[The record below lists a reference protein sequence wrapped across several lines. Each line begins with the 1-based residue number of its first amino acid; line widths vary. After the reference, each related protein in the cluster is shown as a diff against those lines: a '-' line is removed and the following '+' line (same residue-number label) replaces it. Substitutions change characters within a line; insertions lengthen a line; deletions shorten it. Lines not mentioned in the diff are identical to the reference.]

1 MVLKRMSDIDLDH
14 REYLEFL
21 NAANSDNDDW
31 VPFDTVES
39 LRTILFSNPEY
50 DANRHL
56 VVMVDKTI
64 AADLFIKIRSRQP
77 GTAEMELNIAADSR
91 GKGLGERLLSA
102 ALKLLDQT
110 VDTKR
115 IILSPGNHEIL
126 SFAEAHGFRVSVAQV
141 DMAHDLELLEPAR
154 IPSGYEIRPVDLD
167 QLEEVTKLRNQ
178 IFHLARR
185 AEELEVLMVST
196 VITAN
201 VIAGIVDN
209 EIVGYCIAQID
220 SRSGS
225 EEGLI
230 AEIGVREEHRR
241 KGIGK
246 AMLLMNLDW
255 LKSKGCKKATVS
267 ADSTNVSGLGL
278 CKRTGFRAFGTK
290 NKILEKKSRKD

>member
-1 MVLKRMSDIDLDH
+1 MFLKRMSDIDLDH

-50 DANRHL
+50 DPDRHL
-56 VVMVDKTI
+56 VAMVDKTI
-64 AADLFIKIRSRQP
+64 AADLYIKIRSYP
-77 GTAEMELNIAADSR
+77 PSVAEIELNIATYRR
-91 GKGLGERLLSA
+91 GKGLSEQLLSA

-110 VDTKR
+110 VETTR
-115 IILSPGNHEIL
+115 IILSPGNREIL

-141 DMAHDLELLEPAR
+141 DMAHGLELLEPAH
-154 IPSGYEIRPVDLD
+154 IPSGYEIRPVGFDR
-167 QLEEVTKLRNQ
+167 LEEVTELRNR
-178 IFHLARR
+178 IFHLAHRV
-185 AEELEVLMVST
+185 EELEVLTMAT
-196 VITAN
+196 VISAN
-201 VIAGIVDN
+201 IIAGIVDS
-209 EIVGYCIAQID
+209 ELIGYCIAQID

-255 LKSKGCKKATVS
+255 LRSRGCTEAAVS
-267 ADSTNVSGLGL
+267 ADSNNVSALRL
-278 CKRTGFRAFGTK
+278 YKRTGFRAFRTK